1 MTCLVGVQGPED
13 SALAIQPPSPDTN
26 NPQLPPPPAP
36 QNLGT
41 AGACYAL
48 ATP

>member
-1 MTCLVGVQGPED
+1 MTWLVSMAWSP
-13 SALAIQPPSPDTN
+13 LTIQHTHTPRDTN
-26 NPQLPPPPAP
+26 NPQWPPPPTP